1 MATVVF
7 MSGLICLFFTAS
19 IRWLFQ
25 GQKIKQLEW
34 DMATVTAGDYSVEL
48 DISKDM
54 YQHWYHTE
62 FSKAGGDLSLRVAPA
77 LSLKKYIQK
86 EVEEAITQDLL
97 HKRMS
102 GAAQA
107 EGLAVL
113 LGRKKRNQQ
122 AQLASIKIADIVFS
136 FKNAALI

>member
-1 MATVVF
+1 

-19 IRWLFQ
+19 IRWLYQ

-48 DISKDM
+48 DISRDM

-62 FSKAGGDLSLRVAPA
+62 FSKAGGDLSNRVAPA
-77 LSLKKYIQK
+77 LSLKQYIQK

-113 LGRKKRNQQ
+113 LGRKKRNQ
-122 AQLASIKIADIVFS
+122 
-136 FKNAALI
+136 